1 MAAKRMK
8 IVDYFQKKKA
18 AQPPKSGSA
27 VRKAD
32 WSLLLLLPYT
42 LAFLTFIVAPVIVA
56 IALSFTDFDSI
67 RTPNWIGLR
76 NYIYLFTQDSTFMQY
91 ILPNTLLFAVIVGPA
106 SFLLSFFLAWM
117 LAQLTRVPRNILA
130 LLIYSPSLVSGVA
143 IQVIWVTLF
152 NGDASGYLNSL
163 FLSWGWIEAP
173 IQWLQDKRY
182 LMMVMIIVTIWS
194 STGVGFL
201 AMLSGILNIDQELYE
216 AAYIDGLRNRWQ
228 EIRYVTL
235 PSMKPQL
242 LFGAVMSMVSTLQAG
257 GIGVALSGSNPTPNY
272 AGDLIVNHIEDYAFT
287 RYEMGFASAVSV
299 VLLLF
304 IFLLTKL
311 VYRFFG
317 SGKAKKDEKRVAYLS
332 DGTPYIS
339 NPGKDKDGRS
349 LSK

>member
-1 MAAKRMK
+1 MSLRE
-8 IVDYFQKKKA
+8 FLQKKKGSL
-18 AQPPKSGSA
+18 PPRSGSA
-27 VRKAD
+27 VRQAD
-32 WSLLLLLPYT
+32 WSLLLLVPYM
-42 LAFLTFIVAPVIVA
+42 LAFLTFIVAPVIAA

-67 RTPNWIGLR
+67 RSPNWVGFT
-76 NYIYLFTQDSTFMQY
+76 NYVFLFTQDSTFMQY
-91 ILPNTLLFAVIVGPA
+91 ILPNTLLFAVIVGPV
-106 SFLLSFFLAWM
+106 SFFLSFFLAWM

-163 FLSWGWIEAP
+163 LLSWGWISAP
-173 IQWLQDKRY
+173 IQWLQDKNY
-182 LMMVMIIVTIWS
+182 LMMVMILVTIWG

-201 AMLSGILNIDQELYE
+201 AMLSGILNIDPQLYE

-228 EIRYVTL
+228 EVIYVTL

-304 IFLLTKL
+304 IFLLTKI
-311 VYRFFG
+311 VYRLLG
-317 SGKAKKDEKRVAYLS
+317 ENKDKAKTKHVAYDGEGKAYLYEPRKD
-332 DGTPYIS
+332 
-339 NPGKDKDGRS
+339 NHGRTV
-349 LSK
+349 SK

>member
-1 MAAKRMK
+1 MAGEQMKFKEYLQKRKDAK
-8 IVDYFQKKKA
+8 
-18 AQPPKSGSA
+18 PPRSGSA
-27 VRKAD
+27 VRQAD
-32 WSLLLLLPYT
+32 FSLLLLVPYM

-56 IALSFTDFDSI
+56 IALSFTDFDSV
-67 RTPNWIGLR
+67 RTPNWVGLQ

-91 ILPNTLLFAVIVGPA
+91 ILPNTLLFAVIVGPV
-106 SFLLSFFLAWM
+106 SFILSFFLAWM
-117 LAQLTRVPRNILA
+117 LAQLTQVPRNILA

-163 FLSWGWIEAP
+163 LLSWGWIDAP
-173 IQWLQDKRY
+173 IQWLQDQRY
-182 LMMVMIIVTIWS
+182 LMMVMIIVTIWG

-228 EIRYVTL
+228 EVIYVTL

-272 AGDLIVNHIEDYAFT
+272 AGDLIVNHIEDYAFN

-299 VLLLF
+299 VLLIF

-317 SGKAKKDEKRVAYLS
+317 NGKKKVAAKQLAYQS
-332 DGTPYIS
+332 DGKPYLMTK
-339 NPGKDKDGRS
+339 GKDQHGRA

>member
-1 MAAKRMK
+1 MKLIDEIKRKRAAL
-8 IVDYFQKKKA
+8 
-18 AQPPKSGSA
+18 PPRSQSS

-32 WSLLLLLPYT
+32 WSLLLLLPYM
-42 LAFLTFIVAPVIVA
+42 LAFLTFIVAPVLTA
-56 IALSFTDFDSI
+56 IYLSFTDFDSI
-67 RTPNWIGLR
+67 RAPSWVGLQ

-91 ILPNTLLFAVIVGPA
+91 ILPNTLLFAVVVGPV

-117 LAQLTRVPRNILA
+117 LAQIPAVPRNILA

-163 FLSWGWIEAP
+163 FLSWGWIDSP

-182 LMMVMIIVTIWS
+182 LMMVMMIVTIWG

-216 AAYIDGLRNRWQ
+216 AAYIDGLRNRFQ
-228 EIRYVTL
+228 EIFYVTI

-242 LFGAVMSMVSTLQAG
+242 LFGAVMSMVNTLQAG

-299 VLLLF
+299 VLLVF
-304 IFLLTKL
+304 IFILTKI
-311 VYRFFG
+311 VYRLFG
-317 SGKAKKDEKRVAYLS
+317 TGKAKKGTKRVEYDAN
-332 DGTPYIS
+332 GKPYIVDPAR
-339 NPGKDKDGRS
+339 NVK
-349 LSK
+349 

>member
-1 MAAKRMK
+1 MK
-8 IVDYFQKKKA
+8 LWDYFKKKKA
-18 AQPPKSGSA
+18 NEPPKSQSA

-32 WSLLLLLPYT
+32 WSLLLLIPYM

-56 IALSFTDFDSI
+56 MGLSFTDFDSI
-67 RTPNWIGLR
+67 RSPSWVGLA

-91 ILPNTLLFAVIVGPA
+91 ILPNTLLFAVIVGPV
-106 SFLLSFFLAWM
+106 SFILSFFLAWM

-163 FLSWGWIEAP
+163 LLSWGWIDAP
-173 IQWLQDKRY
+173 IQWLQDKTY
-182 LMMVMIIVTIWS
+182 LMMVMIIVTIWG

-201 AMLSGILNIDQELYE
+201 AMLSGILNIDPQLYE
-216 AAYIDGLRNRWQ
+216 AAYIDGLRTRWQ
-228 EIRYVTL
+228 EVFYVTL

-299 VLLLF
+299 VLLIF
-304 IFLLTKL
+304 IFILTKI
-311 VYRFFG
+311 VYRVLG
-317 SGKAKKDEKRVAYLS
+317 A
-332 DGTPYIS
+332 
-339 NPGKDKDGRS
+339 GKDKRKEKHVSYDEQGRAYIVDPKGDANARA